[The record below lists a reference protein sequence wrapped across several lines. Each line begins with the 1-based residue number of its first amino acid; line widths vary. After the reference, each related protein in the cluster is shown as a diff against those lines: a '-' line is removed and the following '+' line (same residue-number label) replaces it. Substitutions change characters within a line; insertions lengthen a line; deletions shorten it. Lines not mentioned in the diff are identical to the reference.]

1 MCKKS
6 LPLPTLLGS
15 VFLLF
20 SCTLAPEY
28 ERPHASVADTYPVQT
43 ENTAQAALPGWKE
56 FFRDRTMQ
64 EIIGLALENN
74 QDLRIAVLNIE
85 KTRAQYGIQRADLLP
100 TINATAEASR
110 QHLPADL
117 SPTGQ
122 KGITTQY
129 SVGLGFSAYEL
140 DLFGRIRSLSTQA
153 LETFRA
159 AKEEAKAARIS
170 LAAETAAAYLQL
182 VADREQY
189 DLTEATLENR
199 QKNYDIIRRKFE
211 AGVASD
217 LDLNQARSLLDE
229 AEANLAASRTSI
241 GQSKNL
247 LTLLVGRPLPED
259 LPDVRRLADVEPMAD
274 VPAGLPSELLE
285 RRPDIMA
292 AEHTLKGAYANI
304 GAARAN
310 FFPSIRLTGSFGT
323 MSSEYNNLFEGNKG
337 WSFIPQITLPI
348 FDTGRNTA
356 RLEVS
361 EADRDIAV
369 AGYEKAVQTA
379 FREVADAL
387 VLKENID
394 DQLKAQESLVSAL
407 SKSYEHAS
415 ARYETGVSAYI
426 NVLDAQRSLF
436 AAQSSRIATRLLKE
450 ANTLTLYKA
459 LGGGWE

>member
-1 MCKKS
+1 MYKKT
-6 LPLPTLLGS
+6 LPISMLLGS

-28 ERPHASVADTYPVQT
+28 ERPDPAVADVYPVKT
-43 ENTAQAALPGWKE
+43 EEATAVPLPGWKD
-56 FFRDRTMQ
+56 FFRDPAMQ
-64 EIIGLALENN
+64 EIIGLALQNN
-74 QDLRIAVLNIE
+74 QDMRIAVLNIE
-85 KTRAQYGIQRADLLP
+85 KTRAQYGIQKADLLP
-100 TINATAEASR
+100 TINAAAEASR

-117 SPTGQ
+117 SPAGQ

-153 LETFRA
+153 LETYHA
-159 AKEEAKAARIS
+159 AREEAKAARIS

-182 VADREQY
+182 VANREQY
-189 DLTEATLENR
+189 DLTLATAENR
-199 QKNYDIIRRKFE
+199 QNNYDIIRRKFE

-217 LDLNQARSLLDE
+217 LDLNQAGSLLDE
-229 AEANLAASRTSI
+229 ANANLAAAKTNI
-241 GQSKNL
+241 GQSQNL

-259 LPDVRRLADVEPMAD
+259 LPEVRRLADITPMAD
-274 VPAGLPSELLE
+274 IPAGMPSELLE
-285 RRPDIMA
+285 RRPDIIA
-292 AEHTLKGAYANI
+292 AEHVLKGAYANI

-379 FREVADAL
+379 FREAADAL
-387 VLKENID
+387 ILKENID
-394 DQLKAQESLVSAL
+394 NQLKAQESLVSAL
-407 SKSYEHAS
+407 NKSYEHAS

-436 AAQSSRIATRLLKE
+436 AAQSSHIATRLLKE